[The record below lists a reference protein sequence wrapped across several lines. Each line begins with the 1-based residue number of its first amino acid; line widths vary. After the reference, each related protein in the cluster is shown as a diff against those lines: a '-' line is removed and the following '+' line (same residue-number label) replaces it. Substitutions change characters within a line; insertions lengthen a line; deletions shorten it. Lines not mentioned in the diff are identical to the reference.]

1 MIHICG
7 SSCVKIISVRKKEL
21 LAVIEFFLE
30 GIILYAFFTLSNI
43 EFMDFYRYG
52 FIYVALYFI
61 TERYKDESTLIW
73 QDAHKVLTFY
83 FSFFFISLVMLPLK
97 YITLDILLSNFF
109 ITFGTFLMVMFA
121 KRTLHVCMFKKHS
134 FNTLVIGCGEE
145 ANKFIHTCWKNRY
158 ALSNVKA
165 VVNCNDI
172 PALNG
177 FYQENV
183 IEGVNVYPL
192 TEIDNVIRDN
202 KIDIAVL
209 CVSEA
214 DVQQTAYIRKL
225 LRNKVNE
232 IKFLPKVNSLVTY
245 DCTVQDFDGQLLICS
260 KYERLA
266 VLDVFVKRFIDICS
280 GLIGCLLLLP
290 LSLIVKL
297 LFLKEGDKDSIWFV
311 QERVGKDGR
320 RILIYKYRSMIV
332 GAEKVLQDLMDKDPK
347 IAEEYRLNK
356 KLGNDPRVTKIGK
369 FIRES
374 SLDELPQLI
383 NVLFGSMSLVGPR
396 PYLPGEIK
404 DMGDYYDSIVSC
416 RPGITGMWQVSGRSD
431 VSFKERLKFDEYYA
445 NNWSIWLDLTVLIKT
460 VRAVLGHEGAQ

>member
-1 MIHICG
+1 MG
-7 SSCVKIISVRKKEL
+7 KKEIIAGL
-21 LAVIEFFLE
+21 EFITE
-30 GIILYAFFTLSNI
+30 GVILYILFNLSNI
-43 EFMDFYRYG
+43 QYMDFWRYG
-52 FIYVALYFI
+52 FIFASLYFI
-61 TERYKDESTLIW
+61 LERYKDESVLIW

-83 FSFFFISLVMLPLK
+83 VSFFCISLVMLPLK
-97 YITLDILLSNFF
+97 YITIDILLSNLF
-109 ITFGTFLMVMFA
+109 ITCGTFLTVMIT
-121 KRTLHVCMFKKHS
+121 KRTLHVCLFKKHS
-134 FNTLVIGCGEE
+134 FNTLVIGCGKE
-145 ANKFIHTCWKNRY
+145 ANKFINTCKKNRY

-165 VVNCNDI
+165 VINCNDI
-172 PALNG
+172 PELNG

-183 IEGVNVYPL
+183 IENVNVYSL
-192 TEIDNVIRDN
+192 TGIDQVIKDN
-202 KIDIAVL
+202 KIDIVVL
-209 CVSEA
+209 CISEA
-214 DVQQTAYIRKL
+214 DVQQTAYIRNL

-266 VLDVFVKRFIDICS
+266 VLDVFVKRLVDICA

-332 GAEKVLQDLMDKDPK
+332 GAEKVLQDLMEKDPN

-356 KLGNDPRVTKIGK
+356 KLENDPRVTKIGK

-460 VRAVLGHEGAQ
+460 IRAVLGHEGAQ

>member
-1 MIHICG
+1 M
-7 SSCVKIISVRKKEL
+7 KKKEI
-21 LAVIEFFLE
+21 LAIVEFLME
-30 GIILYAFFTLSNI
+30 GAILYAFFSISNI

-83 FSFFFISLVMLPLK
+83 VSFFCISLVMLPLK
-97 YITLDILLSNFF
+97 YITLDILLSNVF
-109 ITFGTFLMVMFA
+109 ITLGTFLMVMIA

-165 VVNCNDI
+165 VINCNDI
-172 PALNG
+172 PELNG
-177 FYQENV
+177 FYQENA
-183 IEGVNVYPL
+183 IEGVNIYPL

-209 CVSEA
+209 CISEA
-214 DVQQTAYIRKL
+214 DAQQTAYIRNL

-266 VLDVFVKRFIDICS
+266 VLDVFVKRFIDICA

-332 GAEKVLQDLMDKDPK
+332 GAEKVLQDLMEKDPK

-356 KLGNDPRVTKIGK
+356 KLENDPRVTKIGK

-431 VSFKERLKFDEYYA
+431 ISFKERLKFDEYYA

>member
-1 MIHICG
+1 M
-7 SSCVKIISVRKKEL
+7 KKKEL
-21 LAVIEFFLE
+21 LAIVEFLME
-30 GIILYAFFTLSNI
+30 GIVLYAFFSISNI
-43 EFMDFYRYG
+43 EFMDFYRYC

-83 FSFFFISLVMLPLK
+83 VSFFCISLVMLPLK
-97 YITLDILLSNFF
+97 YITLDILLSNVF
-109 ITFGTFLMVMFA
+109 ITLGTFLMVMIA

-172 PALNG
+172 PELNG

-209 CVSEA
+209 CISEA
-214 DVQQTAYIRKL
+214 DVQQTAYIRNL

-245 DCTVQDFDGQLLICS
+245 DCTVQDFDGQLLIC
-260 KYERLA
+260 
-266 VLDVFVKRFIDICS
+266 
-280 GLIGCLLLLP
+280 
-290 LSLIVKL
+290 
-297 LFLKEGDKDSIWFV
+297 
-311 QERVGKDGR
+311 
-320 RILIYKYRSMIV
+320 
-332 GAEKVLQDLMDKDPK
+332 
-347 IAEEYRLNK
+347 
-356 KLGNDPRVTKIGK
+356 
-369 FIRES
+369 
-374 SLDELPQLI
+374 
-383 NVLFGSMSLVGPR
+383 
-396 PYLPGEIK
+396 
-404 DMGDYYDSIVSC
+404 
-416 RPGITGMWQVSGRSD
+416 
-431 VSFKERLKFDEYYA
+431 
-445 NNWSIWLDLTVLIKT
+445 
-460 VRAVLGHEGAQ
+460 